1 MVHANL
7 WHATKRRHT
16 RISLESIPRN
26 RFLSSSFFASFI
38 HFLRLDAAVFVVRP
52 TQTEHLAFLAFLSL
66 FLRIIK
72 ELFTARN

>member
-1 MVHANL
+1 MQICGMLQNVDILAYHL
-7 WHATKRRHT
+7 KVSHATGFCPVR
-16 RISLESIPRN
+16 
-26 RFLSSSFFASFI
+26 FFASFI